1 MSHSLIGMLTLTGV
15 GGPPGSGSYQH
26 WLHIHCLSLAKLELK
41 VVLVGR
47 GFSLVD
53 HISKLGHALVSE

>member
-1 MSHSLIGMLTLTGV
+1 MLTLTGV